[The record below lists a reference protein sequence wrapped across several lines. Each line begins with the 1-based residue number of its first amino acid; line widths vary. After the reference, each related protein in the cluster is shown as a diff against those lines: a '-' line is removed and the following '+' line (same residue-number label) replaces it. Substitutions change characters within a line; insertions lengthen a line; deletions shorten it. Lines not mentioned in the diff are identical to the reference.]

1 MRSERTVLVSKLY
14 EAASNT
20 AVELFE
26 VGIEKIVPRHNIRLK
41 CAVPLC
47 EYYGVCKVCP
57 PNIPS
62 IDEFEQALKNYAQAF
77 IVVYREKIED
87 INKYEVNH
95 EAELKLSAAV
105 AALEYAATREGY
117 YRALGLQVGGCK
129 LCETCSPLGER
140 CRHPYKARPS
150 PTGFGLD
157 LTEIAMEA
165 KMPLEWPPVEY
176 VSFMGLL
183 LV

>member
-1 MRSERTVLVSKLY
+1 MSSDSTVLVNKLK
-14 EAASNT
+14 EAASD
-20 AVELFE
+20 AGVDIYE
-26 VGIEKIVPRHNIRLK
+26 VGMEKIVPKHSIRLK
-41 CAVPLC
+41 CAAPLC
-47 EYYGVCKVCP
+47 EYYGICKVCP
-57 PNIPS
+57 PNIPP
-62 IDEFEQALKNYAQAF
+62 IDEFKAALKDYSRAF
-77 IVVYREKIED
+77 VVVYSEKVDD
-87 INKYEVNH
+87 IKKYDENF

-105 AALEYAATREGY
+105 ATLEYVATKEGY

-129 LCETCSPLGER
+129 LCDTCTPSGER

-157 LTEIAMEA
+157 LTEIAMAA
-165 KMPLEWPPVEY
+165 KVPIEWPPVHY

>member
-1 MRSERTVLVSKLY
+1 MRSDRSALVNKLK
-14 EAASNT
+14 EAASN
-20 AVELFE
+20 AGVDIYEI
-26 VGIEKIVPRHNIRLK
+26 GIEKIVPKRSIRLK
-41 CAVPLC
+41 CAAPLC
-47 EYYGVCKVCP
+47 EYYGTCKVCP

-62 IDEFEQALKNYAQAF
+62 IDEFEAALKEYSQAF
-77 IVVYREKIED
+77 VVLYREKFDD
-87 INKYEVNH
+87 IKKYDENH

-105 AALEYAATREGY
+105 ATLEYVATREGY
-117 YRALGLQVGGCK
+117 YQALGLQVGGCK
-129 LCETCSPLGER
+129 LCDTCSPPGER

-165 KMPLEWPPVEY
+165 KAPIEWPPVHY
-176 VSFMGLL
+176 VCFMGLL